1 LDLSIVVASPRRV
14 KGALRSLRLRVVFA
28 FFAATCGF
36 PGVGSETAWGSA
48 WLLPPGDG
56 QIITYSDFSDSTR
69 AFDSHG
75 NLIPVPSYQKFELGT
90 YLEYG
95 LTDWLSVR

>member
-1 LDLSIVVASPRRV
+1 
-14 KGALRSLRLRVVFA
+14 LRSLRLRVVFA

-56 QIITYSDFSDSTR
+56 QIIAYSDFSDSTR
-69 AFDSHG
+69 AFDWHG
-75 NLIPVPSYQKFELGT
+75 NLIPVRPIKSLNLAPISNMG
-90 YLEYG
+90 
-95 LTDWLSVR
+95 

>member
-1 LDLSIVVASPRRV
+1 
-14 KGALRSLRLRVVFA
+14 
-28 FFAATCGF
+28 
-36 PGVGSETAWGSA
+36 VGSPAWDLRPLGA
-48 WLLPPGDG
+48 TLGCCLLADG
-56 QIITYSDFSDSTR
+56 QIITYSDVSDSTR

-95 LTDWLSVR
+95 LTVGYPSDNAVMSIRVDTTPS